1 MDITL
6 PAMIILGHSSFAE
19 FCEISLQFDVAE
31 SIHPS
36 IHIRL
41 VTKLVKP
48 QWNRAYE
55 SRNIV
60 NFN

>member
-1 MDITL
+1 
-6 PAMIILGHSSFAE
+6 MIILGHSSFAE

-31 SIHPS
+31 SVHPS

-55 SRNIV
+55 SRDIV